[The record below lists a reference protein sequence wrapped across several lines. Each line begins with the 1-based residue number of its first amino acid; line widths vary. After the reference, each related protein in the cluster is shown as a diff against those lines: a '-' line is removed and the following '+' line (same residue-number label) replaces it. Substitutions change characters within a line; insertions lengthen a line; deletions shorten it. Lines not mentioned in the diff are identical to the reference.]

1 MASYVISIAALRRNA
16 AILRETADAAGCKIV
31 LALKGFSCW
40 KAFPYIREY
49 LDGCCAS
56 GLWEALLAR
65 DYFGKH
71 VVTYSPAYQEED
83 IRQLCEFTHHL
94 DFNSLSQWFRFREM
108 VMAHPRFQSGELH
121 CGLRVNPECSTGHT
135 ALYDPCVPGSRLG
148 ITADQLQGVDLS
160 GLSGLHFHTLC
171 EQNSDDLEKTLA
183 AVDEKFGHLLRS
195 PQFTYLN
202 MGGGHWITKPFYDR
216 ERLIRLVR
224 ETREKYGVEVWL
236 EPGEAGAIHTGVLRS
251 EVLDVFESAGHKL
264 AILDISAT
272 AHMPDVLEMPYR
284 PDVFLAEEATK
295 VVEEY
300 KQLAEDHPTDPIVR
314 YTLAEAL
321 VDAGD
326 YSAAIPHLQQA
337 RSNPHIRP
345 VVHRLL
351 ARVFKALGIYDQ
363 LAKEIAEEAE
373 SMPERVRAQPAV
385 TSPGESYDHAGES
398 GKHLYRLG
406 GPTCLAGDVT
416 GDFAFRRPLKPGDIL
431 VFDDMAHYTMV
442 KTTTFN
448 GVPHPAI
455 VLQHEDGRL
464 ETIREFGYPD
474 FRDRLS

>member
-1 MASYVISIAALRRNA
+1 MASFVISIAALRRNTA
-16 AILRETADAAGCKIV
+16 LLRQTADAAGCKIV

-40 KAFPYIREY
+40 KTFPHFREH

-56 GLWEALLAR
+56 GLWEAMLAR

-71 VVTYSPAYQEED
+71 VVTYSPAYQEEE

-94 DFNSLSQWFRFREM
+94 DFNSLSQWFRFREI
-108 VMAHPRFQSGELH
+108 VMAHPRFQNGQLH
-121 CGLRVNPECSTGHT
+121 CGLRINPECSTGST
-135 ALYDPCVPGSRLG
+135 PLYDPCVAGSRLG
-148 ITADQLQGVDLS
+148 ITADQLEGADLT

-171 EQNSDDLEKTLA
+171 EQDSDDLEKTLA

-216 ERLIRLVR
+216 DRLIRLVR
-224 ETREKYGVEVWL
+224 ETRTKYGVEVWL
-236 EPGEAGAIHTGVLRS
+236 EPGEANAIHTGVLRAT
-251 EVLDVFESAGHKL
+251 VLDVFESMGHRH

-284 PDVFLAEEATK
+284 PEVYLACTGTADFSPPGSK
-295 VVEEY
+295 ASPCV
-300 KQLAEDHPTDPIVR
+300 
-314 YTLAEAL
+314 TLE
-321 VDAGD
+321 
-326 YSAAIPHLQQA
+326 
-337 RSNPHIRP
+337 
-345 VVHRLL
+345 
-351 ARVFKALGIYDQ
+351 
-363 LAKEIAEEAE
+363 
-373 SMPERVRAQPAV
+373 
-385 TSPGESYDHAGES
+385 GESYLPASDPSSSISHPPSAIS
-398 GKHLYRLG
+398 YRLG
-406 GPTCLAGDVT
+406 GPTCLAGDIT
-416 GDFAFRRPLKPGDIL
+416 GDFAVPRPLEVGDIL

-448 GVPHPAI
+448 GVPHPSI

-464 ETIREFGYPD
+464 ETIREFGYAD

>member
-1 MASYVISIAALRRNA
+1 MASFVISIEALKRNSR
-16 AILRETADAAGCKIV
+16 ILRETADEAGCRIV

-40 KAFPYIREY
+40 KAFPYIRED

-65 DYFGKH
+65 DYFGKR

-94 DFNSLSQWFRFREM
+94 DFNSLSQWFRFRDM

-121 CGLRVNPECSTGHT
+121 CGLRVNPQCSTGQT

-148 ITADQLQGVDLS
+148 ITADQLEGADLT

-183 AVDEKFGHLLRS
+183 AVDEKFGHLLRT
-195 PQFTYLN
+195 PQFKYLN

-216 ERLIRLVR
+216 DLLIRKVR
-224 ETREKYGVEVWL
+224 ETREKYDVEVWL

-284 PDVFLAEEATK
+284 PDVFL
-295 VVEEY
+295 VEHES
-300 KQLAEDHPTDPIVR
+300 
-314 YTLAEAL
+314 
-321 VDAGD
+321 
-326 YSAAIPHLQQA
+326 SAKRA
-337 RSNPHIRP
+337 RP
-345 VVHRLL
+345 V
-351 ARVFKALGIYDQ
+351 
-363 LAKEIAEEAE
+363 EITA
-373 SMPERVRAQPAV
+373 PAV
-385 TSPGESYDHAGES
+385 QFDGETYHASGEEDE
-398 GKHLYRLG
+398 HVYRLG

-416 GDFAFRRPLKPGDIL
+416 GDFAFPRPLKAGDIL

-448 GVPHPAI
+448 GVPHPSI
-455 VLQHEDGRL
+455 MLQHEDGRL

-474 FRDRLS
+474 FRDRLA